1 MGTNLQTRIFTET
14 LVNAIV
20 ENELPIATK
29 YLIVAGIVKDLEA
42 AYNATVQRELEEAQ
56 KAAAEEAENKAEA
69 ESVSGE
75 VVEEEK

>member
-1 MGTNLQTRIFTET
+1 MGTNLQTRVFTET

-42 AYNATVQRELEEAQ
+42 AYNATVQCELEEAQ

>member
-29 YLIVAGIVKDLEA
+29 YLIVAGIMKDLEA
-42 AYNATVQRELEEAQ
+42 AYNATIQRELEEEQQ
-56 KAAAEEAENKAEA
+56 KRAEKSEGEP
-69 ESVSGE
+69 VSGE

>member
-1 MGTNLQTRIFTET
+1 MGTNLQTRVFTET

-42 AYNATVQRELEEAQ
+42 AYNATVQRELEEEQ
-56 KAAAEEAENKAEA
+56 KKAVENQAAA

>member
-42 AYNATVQRELEEAQ
+42 AYNATIQRELEEEQ
-56 KAAAEEAENKAEA
+56 KKRAEKS
-69 ESVSGE
+69 ESEPVSGE
-75 VVEEEK
+75 VIEEEK

>member
-1 MGTNLQTRIFTET
+1 MGTNLQTRVFTET

-69 ESVSGE
+69 EPVSGE

>member
-1 MGTNLQTRIFTET
+1 MGTNLQTRVFTET

-42 AYNATVQRELEEAQ
+42 AYNATVQRELEEEQ
-56 KAAAEEAENKAEA
+56 KKAAENQVAAEP
-69 ESVSGE
+69 VSGE

>member
-1 MGTNLQTRIFTET
+1 MGTNLQTRVFTET

-42 AYNATVQRELEEAQ
+42 AYNATVQRELEEEQ
-56 KAAAEEAENKAEA
+56 KKAAENQAAAEP
-69 ESVSGE
+69 VSGE